1 MPVVDELVTILGLE
15 EGAQNASVARK
26 FTGLLD
32 GIQKK
37 ALVLAASVTTSAGAL
52 AYFVRDAVGQADE
65 LQKLT
70 EVTGIAAETFQEWG
84 YAAAKMGADAR
95 SVQSDIAALNKSMS
109 SPIPGQFNMN
119 LAMLGVHGKNAAEV
133 LEQLSDKFQGMTA
146 QRASQWGSMIGL
158 SDDTVRLLREGRATI
173 NDLRSEAHT
182 MGVVISDED
191 IARAS
196 EFSRTLKALGYTF
209 NSLRQ
214 QIFIGA
220 VPALDRFVAKVRDF
234 LALNMGRIKDWFAD
248 FISGFTAALEQVWK
262 DLEPLRNMFTSVTD
276 VITDFLGTGD
286 AAETWGHLIVGA
298 FEGALIL
305 LSPLIAKLALV
316 GAAFTAVSIAVE
328 DLFAYFTGS
337 EKVTLTGM
345 LVDEFRKAFPELA
358 SAFDRIKGI
367 FDEFWEYFT
376 SPEGLQQLSAFWDA
390 VKTIIGA
397 AVKVVT
403 IPLKALGAVFD
414 EILKQL
420 PEFDSSTLAET
431 FGSWGEAAQSVA
443 DAIEQLVNWFA
454 SLYEEYYKLLGS
466 KLGKIISGASDIAG
480 GLLDKG
486 KAAFGYVFGDES
498 AQGNVEAVSNRAD
511 EKFAQGAATISEAA
525 SSFWDGLQEIGGKVA
540 DGVVDGFL
548 QLKQSANDLA
558 NDPSFYGVT
567 TNGMAQVTVP
577 APASVYGGT
586 YNTTNNYNVASTTPV
601 AAAQEIMRMQSSRDN
616 LIEAQANGQ
625 FAAGVQ

>member
-37 ALVLAASVTTSAGAL
+37 ALVLAASVTTAAGAL

-84 YAAAKMGADAR
+84 YAAAKMGADAK
-95 SVQSDIAALNKSMS
+95 SVQNDIAALNKSMS

-248 FISGFTAALEQVWK
+248 FISGFTAALEQVWT
-262 DLEPLRNMFTSVTD
+262 DLEPLRKMFMSVTD

-316 GAAFTAVSIAVE
+316 GAAFSTLAVIVE
-328 DLFAYFTGS
+328 DLFAYFTGAN
-337 EKVTLTGM
+337 KVTLTEMLIEDFQQRFPTLTRIFDNLKDKVKDLWSYVQSDEFKVQLDLFLAGVEKAWDETATYLEKVFSRLFAPLENFEKKYPALSRIIESLKDLFKQWGFATKSAADYLGDFYE
-345 LVDEFRKAFPELA
+345 LVDKLIGRLLEMPESLLQALEYLA
-358 SAFDRIKGI
+358 GRAILG
-367 FDEFWEYFT
+367 YN
-376 SPEGLQQLSAFWDA
+376 
-390 VKTIIGA
+390 
-397 AVKVVT
+397 
-403 IPLKALGAVFD
+403 ALTGGMQ
-414 EILKQL
+414 E
-420 PEFDSSTLAET
+420 E
-431 FGSWGEAAQSVA
+431 A
-443 DAIEQLVNWFA
+443 DAIRRNDAIEEQRYQAEWDAKSGYEQALEIYRRSTMGANPMGQVADMILEKWFKNNQLPIIEQLDNQ
-454 SLYEEYYKLLGS
+454 
-466 KLGKIISGASDIAG
+466 
-480 GLLDKG
+480 
-486 KAAFGYVFGDES
+486 AA
-498 AQGNVEAVSNRAD
+498 
-511 EKFAQGAATISEAA
+511 
-525 SSFWDGLQEIGGKVA
+525 
-540 DGVVDGFL
+540 
-548 QLKQSANDLA
+548 
-558 NDPSFYGVT
+558 
-567 TNGMAQVTVP
+567 AQVTVP

-586 YNTTNNYNVASTTPV
+586 YNTTNNYNVASTNPA

>member
-109 SPIPGQFNMN
+109 SPIPGQFDMN

-262 DLEPLRNMFTSVTD
+262 DLEPLRKMFASVTD

-305 LSPLIAKLALV
+305 LSPLIAKLALA
-316 GAAFTAVSIAVE
+316 GAAFSTLAVFVE
-328 DLFAYFTGS
+328 DLFAYFTGAN
-337 EKVTLTGM
+337 KVTLTEMLIEDFQQRFPTLTRIFDNLKGKVKDLWSYVQSDEFKAQLDLFLAGVEKAWDETATHLESVFSRLFAPLENFEKRFPNLSRIIESLKDLFKQWGFATKSAADYLGDFYA
-345 LVDEFRKAFPELA
+345 LVDKLISRLLEMPESLLQ
-358 SAFDRIKGI
+358 GL
-367 FDEFWEYFT
+367 EYLV
-376 SPEGLQQLSAFWDA
+376 GRA
-390 VKTIIGA
+390 V
-397 AVKVVT
+397 
-403 IPLKALGAVFD
+403 LGYN
-414 EILKQL
+414 
-420 PEFDSSTLAET
+420 TLTGDMQE
-431 FGSWGEAAQSVA
+431 EA
-443 DAIEQLVNWFA
+443 DAIRRNDAIEEQRYQAEWDAKSGYEQALEISRRSTMGANPMGQVAGMILEKWFKNNQLPIIEQLDN
-454 SLYEEYYKLLGS
+454 
-466 KLGKIISGASDIAG
+466 
-480 GLLDKG
+480 
-486 KAAFGYVFGDES
+486 
-498 AQGNVEAVSNRAD
+498 Q
-511 EKFAQGAATISEAA
+511 AT
-525 SSFWDGLQEIGGKVA
+525 
-540 DGVVDGFL
+540 
-548 QLKQSANDLA
+548 
-558 NDPSFYGVT
+558 
-567 TNGMAQVTVP
+567 AQVTVP

-586 YNTTNNYNVASTTPV
+586 YNTTNNYNVASTNPV

>member
-37 ALVLAASVTTSAGAL
+37 ALVLAASVTTAAGAL

-158 SDDTVRLLREGRATI
+158 SDDTVRLLREGRAAI

-196 EFSRTLKALGYTF
+196 EFSRALKALGYTF

-248 FISGFTAALEQVWK
+248 FISGFTAALEQVWT
-262 DLEPLRNMFTSVTD
+262 DLEPLRKMFASVTD

-305 LSPLIAKLALV
+305 LSPLIAKLALA
-316 GAAFTAVSIAVE
+316 GAAFSTLAVVVE
-328 DLFAYFTGS
+328 DLFAYFTGAN
-337 EKVTLTGM
+337 KVTLTEMLIEDFQQRFPTLTRIFDNLKGKVKDLWSYVQSDEFKAQLDLFLAGVEKAWDETATYLESVFSRLFAPLENFEKRYPNLSRIIESLKDLFKQWGFATKSAADYLGDFYE
-345 LVDEFRKAFPELA
+345 LVDKLISRLLEMPESLLQA
-358 SAFDRIKGI
+358 L
-367 FDEFWEYFT
+367 EYLV
-376 SPEGLQQLSAFWDA
+376 GRA
-390 VKTIIGA
+390 VLGYN
-397 AVKVVT
+397 
-403 IPLKALGAVFD
+403 ALTGGMQ
-414 EILKQL
+414 E
-420 PEFDSSTLAET
+420 E
-431 FGSWGEAAQSVA
+431 A
-443 DAIEQLVNWFA
+443 DAIRRNDAIEEQRYQAEWDAKSGYEQALEISRRSTMGANPMGQVAGMILEKWFKNNQLPVIEQLDN
-454 SLYEEYYKLLGS
+454 
-466 KLGKIISGASDIAG
+466 
-480 GLLDKG
+480 
-486 KAAFGYVFGDES
+486 
-498 AQGNVEAVSNRAD
+498 Q
-511 EKFAQGAATISEAA
+511 AT
-525 SSFWDGLQEIGGKVA
+525 
-540 DGVVDGFL
+540 
-548 QLKQSANDLA
+548 
-558 NDPSFYGVT
+558 
-567 TNGMAQVTVP
+567 AQVTVP
-577 APASVYGGT
+577 TPAAVYGGT
-586 YNTTNNYNVASTTPV
+586 YNTTNNYNVASTNPT

>member
-1 MPVVDELVTILGLE
+1 MPVVDELVTIFGLE

-37 ALVLAASVTTSAGAL
+37 ALVLAASVTTAAGAL

-95 SVQSDIAALNKSMS
+95 SVQNDIAALNKSMS

-248 FISGFTAALEQVWK
+248 FISGFTAALEQVWA
-262 DLEPLRNMFTSVTD
+262 DLEPLRKIFASVTD

-305 LSPLIAKLALV
+305 LSPLLAKLALV
-316 GAAFTAVSIAVE
+316 GAAFSTLAVIVE
-328 DLFAYFTGS
+328 DLFAYFTGAH
-337 EKVTLTGM
+337 KVTLTEMLIEDFQQRFPTLTRIFGNLKGKVKDLWSYVQSDEFKTQLDLFLAGVEKAWDETATYLEKVFSRLFAPLENFEKKYPALSRIIESLKDLFRQWGFATKSAADYLGDFYE
-345 LVDEFRKAFPELA
+345 LVDKLISRLLE
-358 SAFDRIKGI
+358 
-367 FDEFWEYFT
+367 
-376 SPEGLQQLSAFWDA
+376 
-390 VKTIIGA
+390 
-397 AVKVVT
+397 
-403 IPLKALGAVFD
+403 
-414 EILKQL
+414 L
-420 PEFDSSTLAET
+420 PESLLQALEYLAGRAVLGYNALTGGMQE
-431 FGSWGEAAQSVA
+431 EA
-443 DAIEQLVNWFA
+443 DAIRRNDAVEEQRYQAEWDAKSGYEQALEISRRSTMGANPMGQVAGMALEKWFKNIQLPTIEQLDNQ
-454 SLYEEYYKLLGS
+454 
-466 KLGKIISGASDIAG
+466 
-480 GLLDKG
+480 
-486 KAAFGYVFGDES
+486 AA
-498 AQGNVEAVSNRAD
+498 
-511 EKFAQGAATISEAA
+511 
-525 SSFWDGLQEIGGKVA
+525 
-540 DGVVDGFL
+540 
-548 QLKQSANDLA
+548 
-558 NDPSFYGVT
+558 
-567 TNGMAQVTVP
+567 AQVTVP

-586 YNTTNNYNVASTTPV
+586 YNTTNNYNVASTNPA

>member
-37 ALVLAASVTTSAGAL
+37 ALVLAASVTTAAGAL

-248 FISGFTAALEQVWK
+248 FISGFTAALEQVWT
-262 DLEPLRNMFTSVTD
+262 DLEPLRKMFASVTD

-305 LSPLIAKLALV
+305 LSPLIAKLALA
-316 GAAFTAVSIAVE
+316 GAAFSTLAVIVE
-328 DLFAYFTGS
+328 DLFAYFTGAN
-337 EKVTLTGM
+337 KVTLTEMLIEDFQRRFPTLTRIFDNLKDKVKDLWSYVQSDEFNVQLDLFLAGVEKAWDETATYLEKVFSRLFAPLENFEKKYPALSRIIESLKDLFKQWGFATKSAADYLGDFYE
-345 LVDEFRKAFPELA
+345 LVDKLIGRLLEMPESLLQA
-358 SAFDRIKGI
+358 L
-367 FDEFWEYFT
+367 EYLV
-376 SPEGLQQLSAFWDA
+376 GRA
-390 VKTIIGA
+390 VLGYN
-397 AVKVVT
+397 
-403 IPLKALGAVFD
+403 ALTGGMQ
-414 EILKQL
+414 E
-420 PEFDSSTLAET
+420 E
-431 FGSWGEAAQSVA
+431 A
-443 DAIEQLVNWFA
+443 DAIRRNDAIEEQRYQAEWDAKSGYEQALEISRRSTMGANPMGQVAGMILEKWFKNNQLPIIEQLDNQ
-454 SLYEEYYKLLGS
+454 
-466 KLGKIISGASDIAG
+466 
-480 GLLDKG
+480 
-486 KAAFGYVFGDES
+486 AA
-498 AQGNVEAVSNRAD
+498 
-511 EKFAQGAATISEAA
+511 
-525 SSFWDGLQEIGGKVA
+525 
-540 DGVVDGFL
+540 
-548 QLKQSANDLA
+548 
-558 NDPSFYGVT
+558 
-567 TNGMAQVTVP
+567 AQVTVP

-586 YNTTNNYNVASTTPV
+586 YNTTNNYNVASTNPA

>member
-37 ALVLAASVTTSAGAL
+37 ALVLAASVTTAAGAL

-95 SVQSDIAALNKSMS
+95 SVQNDIAALNKSMS

-248 FISGFTAALEQVWK
+248 FISGFTAALEQVWT
-262 DLEPLRNMFTSVTD
+262 DLEPLRKMFMSVTD

-305 LSPLIAKLALV
+305 LSPLIAKLALA
-316 GAAFTAVSIAVE
+316 GAAFSTLAVIVE
-328 DLFAYFTGS
+328 DLFAYFTGAN
-337 EKVTLTGM
+337 KVTLTEMLIEDFQQRFPTLTRIFDNLKDKVKDLWSYVQSDEFKVQLDLFLAGVEKAWDETATYLEKVFSRLFAPLENFEKKYPALSRIIESLKDLFKQWGFATKSAADYLGDFYE
-345 LVDEFRKAFPELA
+345 LVDKLIGRLLEMPESLLQALEYLA
-358 SAFDRIKGI
+358 GR
-367 FDEFWEYFT
+367 
-376 SPEGLQQLSAFWDA
+376 A
-390 VKTIIGA
+390 VLGYN
-397 AVKVVT
+397 
-403 IPLKALGAVFD
+403 ALTGGMQ
-414 EILKQL
+414 E
-420 PEFDSSTLAET
+420 E
-431 FGSWGEAAQSVA
+431 A
-443 DAIEQLVNWFA
+443 DAIRRNDAIEEQRYQAEWDAKSGYEQALEISRRSTMGANPMGQVAGMILEKWFKNNQLPIIEQLDNQ
-454 SLYEEYYKLLGS
+454 
-466 KLGKIISGASDIAG
+466 
-480 GLLDKG
+480 
-486 KAAFGYVFGDES
+486 AA
-498 AQGNVEAVSNRAD
+498 
-511 EKFAQGAATISEAA
+511 
-525 SSFWDGLQEIGGKVA
+525 
-540 DGVVDGFL
+540 
-548 QLKQSANDLA
+548 
-558 NDPSFYGVT
+558 
-567 TNGMAQVTVP
+567 AQVTVP

-586 YNTTNNYNVASTTPV
+586 YNTTNNYNVASTNPA

>member
-37 ALVLAASVTTSAGAL
+37 ALVLAASVTTAAGAL

-95 SVQSDIAALNKSMS
+95 SVQNDIAALNKSMS

-248 FISGFTAALEQVWK
+248 FISGFTAALEQVWT
-262 DLEPLRNMFTSVTD
+262 DLEPLRKMFMSVTD

-305 LSPLIAKLALV
+305 LSPLIAKLALA
-316 GAAFTAVSIAVE
+316 GAAFSTLAVIVE
-328 DLFAYFTGS
+328 DLFAYFTGANKVS
-337 EKVTLTGM
+337 LTEMLIEDFQQRFPTLTRIFDNLKDKVKDLWSYVQSDEFKVQLDLFLAGVEKAWDETATYLEKVFSRLFAPLENFEKKYPALSRIIESLKDLFKQWGFATKSAADYLGDFYELVDKFIGRLLEMPESLLQALEYLVGRAVLGYNALTGGM
-345 LVDEFRKAFPELA
+345 QEE
-358 SAFDRIKGI
+358 
-367 FDEFWEYFT
+367 
-376 SPEGLQQLSAFWDA
+376 
-390 VKTIIGA
+390 
-397 AVKVVT
+397 
-403 IPLKALGAVFD
+403 
-414 EILKQL
+414 
-420 PEFDSSTLAET
+420 
-431 FGSWGEAAQSVA
+431 A
-443 DAIEQLVNWFA
+443 DAIRRNDAIEEQRYQAEWDAKSGYEQALEISRRSTMGANPMGQVAGMILEKWFKNNQLPIIEQLDNQ
-454 SLYEEYYKLLGS
+454 
-466 KLGKIISGASDIAG
+466 
-480 GLLDKG
+480 
-486 KAAFGYVFGDES
+486 AA
-498 AQGNVEAVSNRAD
+498 
-511 EKFAQGAATISEAA
+511 
-525 SSFWDGLQEIGGKVA
+525 
-540 DGVVDGFL
+540 
-548 QLKQSANDLA
+548 
-558 NDPSFYGVT
+558 
-567 TNGMAQVTVP
+567 AQVTVP

-586 YNTTNNYNVASTTPV
+586 YNTTNNYNVASTNPA

>member
-37 ALVLAASVTTSAGAL
+37 VLVLAASVTTAAGAL

-248 FISGFTAALEQVWK
+248 FISGFTAALEQVWT
-262 DLEPLRNMFTSVTD
+262 DLEPLRKMFASVTD

-305 LSPLIAKLALV
+305 LSPLIAKLALA
-316 GAAFTAVSIAVE
+316 GAAFSTLAVIVE
-328 DLFAYFTGS
+328 DLFAYFTGAN
-337 EKVTLTGM
+337 KVTLTEMLIEDFQRRFPTLTRIFDNLKDKVKDLWSYVQSDEFNVQLDLFLAGVEKAWDETATYLEKVFSRLFAPLENFEKKYPALSRIIESLKDLFKQWGFATKSAADYLGDFYE
-345 LVDEFRKAFPELA
+345 LVDKL
-358 SAFDRIKGI
+358 
-367 FDEFWEYFT
+367 
-376 SPEGLQQLSAFWDA
+376 
-390 VKTIIGA
+390 IGR
-397 AVKVVT
+397 
-403 IPLKALGAVFD
+403 LL
-414 EILKQL
+414 EL
-420 PEFDSSTLAET
+420 PESLLQALEYLVGRAVLGYNALTGGMQE
-431 FGSWGEAAQSVA
+431 EA
-443 DAIEQLVNWFA
+443 DAIRRNDAIEEQRYQAEWDAKSGYEQALEISRRSTMGANPMGQVAGMILEKWFKNNQLPIIEQLDNQ
-454 SLYEEYYKLLGS
+454 
-466 KLGKIISGASDIAG
+466 
-480 GLLDKG
+480 
-486 KAAFGYVFGDES
+486 AA
-498 AQGNVEAVSNRAD
+498 
-511 EKFAQGAATISEAA
+511 
-525 SSFWDGLQEIGGKVA
+525 
-540 DGVVDGFL
+540 
-548 QLKQSANDLA
+548 
-558 NDPSFYGVT
+558 
-567 TNGMAQVTVP
+567 AQVTVP

-586 YNTTNNYNVASTTPV
+586 YNTTNNYNVASTNPV

>member
-37 ALVLAASVTTSAGAL
+37 ALVLAASVTTAAGAL

-158 SDDTVRLLREGRATI
+158 SDDTIRLLREGRATI

-248 FISGFTAALEQVWK
+248 FISGFTAALEQVWT
-262 DLEPLRNMFTSVTD
+262 DLEPLRKMFASVTD

-305 LSPLIAKLALV
+305 LSPLIAKLALA
-316 GAAFTAVSIAVE
+316 GAAFSTLAVIVE
-328 DLFAYFTGS
+328 DLFAYFTGAN
-337 EKVTLTGM
+337 KVTLTEMLIEDFQRRFPTLTRIFDNLKDKVKDLWSYVQSDEFNVQLDLFLAGVEKAWDETATYLEKVFSRLFAPLENFEKKYPALSRVIESLKDLFKQWGFATKSAADYLGDFYE
-345 LVDEFRKAFPELA
+345 LVDKLIGRLLEMPESLLQA
-358 SAFDRIKGI
+358 L
-367 FDEFWEYFT
+367 EYLV
-376 SPEGLQQLSAFWDA
+376 GRA
-390 VKTIIGA
+390 VLGYN
-397 AVKVVT
+397 
-403 IPLKALGAVFD
+403 ALTGGMQ
-414 EILKQL
+414 E
-420 PEFDSSTLAET
+420 E
-431 FGSWGEAAQSVA
+431 A
-443 DAIEQLVNWFA
+443 DAIRRNDAIEEQRYQAEWDAKSGYEQALEISRRSTMGANPMGQVAGMILEKWFKNNQLPIIEQLDNQ
-454 SLYEEYYKLLGS
+454 
-466 KLGKIISGASDIAG
+466 
-480 GLLDKG
+480 
-486 KAAFGYVFGDES
+486 AA
-498 AQGNVEAVSNRAD
+498 
-511 EKFAQGAATISEAA
+511 
-525 SSFWDGLQEIGGKVA
+525 
-540 DGVVDGFL
+540 
-548 QLKQSANDLA
+548 
-558 NDPSFYGVT
+558 
-567 TNGMAQVTVP
+567 AQVTVP

-586 YNTTNNYNVASTTPV
+586 YNTTNNYNVASTNPA

>member
-37 ALVLAASVTTSAGAL
+37 ALVLAASVTTAAGAL

-95 SVQSDIAALNKSMS
+95 SVQNDIAALNKSMS

-248 FISGFTAALEQVWK
+248 FISGFTAALEQVWT
-262 DLEPLRNMFTSVTD
+262 DLEPLRKMFMSVTD

-305 LSPLIAKLALV
+305 LSPLIAKLALA
-316 GAAFTAVSIAVE
+316 GAAFSTLAVIVE
-328 DLFAYFTGS
+328 DLFAYFTGAN
-337 EKVTLTGM
+337 KVTLTEMLIEDFQQRFPTLTRIFDNLKDKVKDLWSYVQSDEFKVQLDLFLAGVEKAWDETATYLEKVFSRLFAPLENFEKKYPALSRIIESLKDLFKQWGFATKSAADHLGDFYE
-345 LVDEFRKAFPELA
+345 LVDKLIGRLLEIPESLLQA
-358 SAFDRIKGI
+358 L
-367 FDEFWEYFT
+367 EYLV
-376 SPEGLQQLSAFWDA
+376 GRA
-390 VKTIIGA
+390 VLGYN
-397 AVKVVT
+397 
-403 IPLKALGAVFD
+403 ALTGGMQ
-414 EILKQL
+414 E
-420 PEFDSSTLAET
+420 E
-431 FGSWGEAAQSVA
+431 A
-443 DAIEQLVNWFA
+443 DAIRRNDAIEEQRYQAEWDAKSGYEQALEISRRSTMGANPMGQVAGMILEKWFKNNQLPIIEQLDNQ
-454 SLYEEYYKLLGS
+454 
-466 KLGKIISGASDIAG
+466 
-480 GLLDKG
+480 
-486 KAAFGYVFGDES
+486 AA
-498 AQGNVEAVSNRAD
+498 
-511 EKFAQGAATISEAA
+511 
-525 SSFWDGLQEIGGKVA
+525 
-540 DGVVDGFL
+540 
-548 QLKQSANDLA
+548 
-558 NDPSFYGVT
+558 
-567 TNGMAQVTVP
+567 AQVTVP

-586 YNTTNNYNVASTTPV
+586 YNTTNNYNVASTNPA

>member
-37 ALVLAASVTTSAGAL
+37 ALVLAASVTTAAGAL

-158 SDDTVRLLREGRATI
+158 SDDTIRLLREGRATI

-262 DLEPLRNMFTSVTD
+262 DLEPLRKMFMSVTD

-286 AAETWGHLIVGA
+286 AAETWGHLLVGA

-305 LSPLIAKLALV
+305 LSPLIAKLALAGV
-316 GAAFTAVSIAVE
+316 VFSTLAVIVE
-328 DLFAYFTGS
+328 DLFAYFTGAN
-337 EKVTLTGM
+337 KVTLTEMLIEDFQRRFPTLTRIFDNLKDKVKDLWSYVQSDEFNVQLDLFLAGVEKAWDETATYLEKVFSRLFAPLENFEKKYPALSLIIESLKDLFKQWGFAIKSAADYLGDFYE
-345 LVDEFRKAFPELA
+345 LVDKLIGRLLEMPESLLQALEYLA
-358 SAFDRIKGI
+358 GRAVLGYSALTGGMQ
-367 FDEFWEYFT
+367 EE
-376 SPEGLQQLSAFWDA
+376 
-390 VKTIIGA
+390 
-397 AVKVVT
+397 
-403 IPLKALGAVFD
+403 
-414 EILKQL
+414 
-420 PEFDSSTLAET
+420 
-431 FGSWGEAAQSVA
+431 A
-443 DAIEQLVNWFA
+443 DAIRRNDAIEEQRYQAEWDAKSGYEQALEISRRSTMGANPMGQVAGMILEKWFKNNQLPIIEQLDNQ
-454 SLYEEYYKLLGS
+454 
-466 KLGKIISGASDIAG
+466 
-480 GLLDKG
+480 
-486 KAAFGYVFGDES
+486 AA
-498 AQGNVEAVSNRAD
+498 
-511 EKFAQGAATISEAA
+511 
-525 SSFWDGLQEIGGKVA
+525 
-540 DGVVDGFL
+540 
-548 QLKQSANDLA
+548 
-558 NDPSFYGVT
+558 
-567 TNGMAQVTVP
+567 AQVTVP

-586 YNTTNNYNVASTTPV
+586 YNTTNNYNVASTNPA

>member
-37 ALVLAASVTTSAGAL
+37 ALVLAASVTTAAGAL

-95 SVQSDIAALNKSMS
+95 SAQSDIAALNKSMS

-262 DLEPLRNMFTSVTD
+262 DLEPLRKMFTSVTD

-316 GAAFTAVSIAVE
+316 GAAFSTLAVVVE
-328 DLFAYFTGS
+328 DLFAYFTGAN
-337 EKVTLTGM
+337 KVTLTEMLIEDFQQRFPTLTRIFDNLKGKVKDLWSYVQSDEFKAQLDLFLAGVEKAWDETATHLESVFSRLFAPLENFEKRYPNLSRIIESLKDLFKQWGFATKSAADYLGDFYE
-345 LVDEFRKAFPELA
+345 LVDKLISRLLEMPESLLQA
-358 SAFDRIKGI
+358 L
-367 FDEFWEYFT
+367 EYLV
-376 SPEGLQQLSAFWDA
+376 GRA
-390 VKTIIGA
+390 VLGYN
-397 AVKVVT
+397 
-403 IPLKALGAVFD
+403 ALTGGMQ
-414 EILKQL
+414 E
-420 PEFDSSTLAET
+420 E
-431 FGSWGEAAQSVA
+431 A
-443 DAIEQLVNWFA
+443 DAIRRNDAIEEQRYQAEWDAKSGYEQALEISRRSTMGANPMGQVAGMILEKWFKNNQLPIIEQLDN
-454 SLYEEYYKLLGS
+454 
-466 KLGKIISGASDIAG
+466 
-480 GLLDKG
+480 
-486 KAAFGYVFGDES
+486 
-498 AQGNVEAVSNRAD
+498 Q
-511 EKFAQGAATISEAA
+511 AT
-525 SSFWDGLQEIGGKVA
+525 
-540 DGVVDGFL
+540 
-548 QLKQSANDLA
+548 
-558 NDPSFYGVT
+558 
-567 TNGMAQVTVP
+567 AQVTVP

-586 YNTTNNYNVASTTPV
+586 YNTTNNYNVASTNPT
-601 AAAQEIMRMQSSRDN
+601 AAAQEIMRMQSSRGN

>member
-37 ALVLAASVTTSAGAL
+37 ALVLAASVTTAAGAL

-158 SDDTVRLLREGRATI
+158 SDDTIRLLREGRATI

-248 FISGFTAALEQVWK
+248 FISGFTAALEQVWT
-262 DLEPLRNMFTSVTD
+262 DLEPLRKMFASVTD

-305 LSPLIAKLALV
+305 LSPLIAKLALA
-316 GAAFTAVSIAVE
+316 GAAFSTLAVIVE
-328 DLFAYFTGS
+328 DLFAYFTGAN
-337 EKVTLTGM
+337 KVTLTEMLIEDFQRRFPTLTRIFDNLKDKVKDLWSYVQSDEFNVQLDLFLAGVEKAWDETATYLEKVFSRLFAPLENFEKKYPALSRIIESLKDLFKQWGFATKSAADYLGDFYE
-345 LVDEFRKAFPELA
+345 LVDKLIGRLLEMPESLLQA
-358 SAFDRIKGI
+358 L
-367 FDEFWEYFT
+367 EYLV
-376 SPEGLQQLSAFWDA
+376 GRA
-390 VKTIIGA
+390 VLGYN
-397 AVKVVT
+397 
-403 IPLKALGAVFD
+403 ALTGGMQ
-414 EILKQL
+414 E
-420 PEFDSSTLAET
+420 E
-431 FGSWGEAAQSVA
+431 A
-443 DAIEQLVNWFA
+443 DAIRRNDAIEEQRYQAEWDAKSGYEQALEISRRSTMGANPMGQVAGMILEKWFKNNQLPIIEQLDNQ
-454 SLYEEYYKLLGS
+454 
-466 KLGKIISGASDIAG
+466 
-480 GLLDKG
+480 
-486 KAAFGYVFGDES
+486 AA
-498 AQGNVEAVSNRAD
+498 
-511 EKFAQGAATISEAA
+511 
-525 SSFWDGLQEIGGKVA
+525 
-540 DGVVDGFL
+540 
-548 QLKQSANDLA
+548 
-558 NDPSFYGVT
+558 
-567 TNGMAQVTVP
+567 AQVTVP

-586 YNTTNNYNVASTTPV
+586 YNTTNNYNVASTNPA

>member
-1 MPVVDELVTILGLE
+1 MPVVDELVTIFGLE

-37 ALVLAASVTTSAGAL
+37 ALVLAASVTTAAGAL

-95 SVQSDIAALNKSMS
+95 SVQNDIAALNKSMS

-248 FISGFTAALEQVWK
+248 FISGFTAALEQVWT
-262 DLEPLRNMFTSVTD
+262 DLEPLRKMFMSVTD

-305 LSPLIAKLALV
+305 LSPLIAKLALA
-316 GAAFTAVSIAVE
+316 GAAFSTLAVIVE
-328 DLFAYFTGS
+328 DLFAYFTGAH
-337 EKVTLTGM
+337 KVTLTEMLIEDFQQRFPTLTRIFDNLKDKVKDLWSYVQSDEFKVQLDLFLAGVEKAWDETATYLEKVFSRLFAPLENFEKKYPVLSRIIESLKDLFKQWGFATKSAADYLGDFYE
-345 LVDEFRKAFPELA
+345 LVDKFIGRLLEMPESLLQA
-358 SAFDRIKGI
+358 L
-367 FDEFWEYFT
+367 EYLV
-376 SPEGLQQLSAFWDA
+376 GRA
-390 VKTIIGA
+390 VLGYN
-397 AVKVVT
+397 
-403 IPLKALGAVFD
+403 ALTGGMQ
-414 EILKQL
+414 E
-420 PEFDSSTLAET
+420 E
-431 FGSWGEAAQSVA
+431 A
-443 DAIEQLVNWFA
+443 DAIRRNDAIEEQRYQAEWDAKSGYEQALEISRRSTMGANPMGQVAGMTLEKWFKNNQLPIIEQLDNQ
-454 SLYEEYYKLLGS
+454 
-466 KLGKIISGASDIAG
+466 
-480 GLLDKG
+480 
-486 KAAFGYVFGDES
+486 AA
-498 AQGNVEAVSNRAD
+498 
-511 EKFAQGAATISEAA
+511 
-525 SSFWDGLQEIGGKVA
+525 
-540 DGVVDGFL
+540 
-548 QLKQSANDLA
+548 
-558 NDPSFYGVT
+558 
-567 TNGMAQVTVP
+567 AQVTVP

-586 YNTTNNYNVASTTPV
+586 YNTTNNYNVASTNPA

>member
-37 ALVLAASVTTSAGAL
+37 ALVLAASVTTAAGAL

-305 LSPLIAKLALV
+305 LSPLIAKLALA
-316 GAAFTAVSIAVE
+316 GAAFSTLAVVVE
-328 DLFAYFTGS
+328 DLFAYFTGAN
-337 EKVTLTGM
+337 KVTLTEMLIEDFQQRFPTLTRIFDNLKGKVKDLWSYVQSDEFKAQLDLFLAGVEKAWDETATYLESVFSRLFAPLENFEKRYPNLSRIIESLKDLFKQWGFATKSAADYLGDFYE
-345 LVDEFRKAFPELA
+345 LVDKLISRLLEMPESLLQA
-358 SAFDRIKGI
+358 L
-367 FDEFWEYFT
+367 EYLV
-376 SPEGLQQLSAFWDA
+376 GRA
-390 VKTIIGA
+390 VLGYN
-397 AVKVVT
+397 
-403 IPLKALGAVFD
+403 ALTGGMQ
-414 EILKQL
+414 E
-420 PEFDSSTLAET
+420 E
-431 FGSWGEAAQSVA
+431 A
-443 DAIEQLVNWFA
+443 DAIRRNDAIEEQRYQAEWDAKSGYEQALEISRRSTMGANPMGQVAGMILEKWFKNNQLPIIEQLDN
-454 SLYEEYYKLLGS
+454 
-466 KLGKIISGASDIAG
+466 
-480 GLLDKG
+480 
-486 KAAFGYVFGDES
+486 
-498 AQGNVEAVSNRAD
+498 Q
-511 EKFAQGAATISEAA
+511 AT
-525 SSFWDGLQEIGGKVA
+525 
-540 DGVVDGFL
+540 
-548 QLKQSANDLA
+548 
-558 NDPSFYGVT
+558 
-567 TNGMAQVTVP
+567 AQVTVP
-577 APASVYGGT
+577 TPAAVYGGT
-586 YNTTNNYNVASTTPV
+586 YNTTNNYNVASTNPTT
-601 AAAQEIMRMQSSRDN
+601 AAQEIMRMQSSRDN

>member
-37 ALVLAASVTTSAGAL
+37 ALVLAASVTTAAGAL

-262 DLEPLRNMFTSVTD
+262 DLEPLRKMFTSVTD

-316 GAAFTAVSIAVE
+316 GAAFSTLAVVVE
-328 DLFAYFTGS
+328 DLFAYVTGAN
-337 EKVTLTGM
+337 KVTLTEMLIEDFQQRFPTLTRIFDNLKGKVKDLWSYVQSDEFKAQLDLFLAGVEKAWDETATYLESVFSRLFAPLENFEKRYPNLSRIIESLKDLFKQWGFATKSAADYLGDFYE
-345 LVDEFRKAFPELA
+345 LVDKLISRLLEMPESLLQA
-358 SAFDRIKGI
+358 L
-367 FDEFWEYFT
+367 EYLV
-376 SPEGLQQLSAFWDA
+376 GRA
-390 VKTIIGA
+390 VLGYN
-397 AVKVVT
+397 
-403 IPLKALGAVFD
+403 ALTGGMQ
-414 EILKQL
+414 E
-420 PEFDSSTLAET
+420 E
-431 FGSWGEAAQSVA
+431 A
-443 DAIEQLVNWFA
+443 DAIRRNDAIEEQRYQAEWDAKSGYEQALEISRRSTMGANPMGQVAGMILEKWFKNNQLPIIEQLDN
-454 SLYEEYYKLLGS
+454 
-466 KLGKIISGASDIAG
+466 
-480 GLLDKG
+480 
-486 KAAFGYVFGDES
+486 
-498 AQGNVEAVSNRAD
+498 Q
-511 EKFAQGAATISEAA
+511 AT
-525 SSFWDGLQEIGGKVA
+525 
-540 DGVVDGFL
+540 
-548 QLKQSANDLA
+548 
-558 NDPSFYGVT
+558 
-567 TNGMAQVTVP
+567 AQVTVP

-586 YNTTNNYNVASTTPV
+586 YNTTNNYNVASTNPV

>member
-37 ALVLAASVTTSAGAL
+37 ALVLAASVTTAAGAL

-95 SVQSDIAALNKSMS
+95 SVQNDIAALNKSMS

-248 FISGFTAALEQVWK
+248 FISGFTAALEQVWT
-262 DLEPLRNMFTSVTD
+262 DLEPLRKMFMSVTD

-305 LSPLIAKLALV
+305 LSPLIAKLALA
-316 GAAFTAVSIAVE
+316 GAAFSTLAVIVE
-328 DLFAYFTGS
+328 DLFAYFTGAN
-337 EKVTLTGM
+337 KVTLTEMLIEDFQQRFPTLTRIFDNLKDKVKDLWSYVQSDEFKVQLDLFLAGVEKAWDETATYLEKVFSRLFAPLENFEKKYPALSRIIESLKDLFKQWGFATKSAADYLGDFYE
-345 LVDEFRKAFPELA
+345 LVDKLIGRLLEMPESLLQA
-358 SAFDRIKGI
+358 L
-367 FDEFWEYFT
+367 EYLV
-376 SPEGLQQLSAFWDA
+376 GRA
-390 VKTIIGA
+390 VLGYN
-397 AVKVVT
+397 
-403 IPLKALGAVFD
+403 ALTGGMQ
-414 EILKQL
+414 E
-420 PEFDSSTLAET
+420 E
-431 FGSWGEAAQSVA
+431 A
-443 DAIEQLVNWFA
+443 DAIRRNDAIEEQRYQAEWDAKSGYEQALEISRRSTMGANPMGQVAGMILEKWFKNNQLPIIEQLDNQ
-454 SLYEEYYKLLGS
+454 
-466 KLGKIISGASDIAG
+466 
-480 GLLDKG
+480 
-486 KAAFGYVFGDES
+486 AA
-498 AQGNVEAVSNRAD
+498 
-511 EKFAQGAATISEAA
+511 
-525 SSFWDGLQEIGGKVA
+525 
-540 DGVVDGFL
+540 
-548 QLKQSANDLA
+548 
-558 NDPSFYGVT
+558 
-567 TNGMAQVTVP
+567 AQVTVP

-586 YNTTNNYNVASTTPV
+586 YNTTNNYNVASTNPA

>member
-37 ALVLAASVTTSAGAL
+37 ALVLAASVTTAAGAL

-95 SVQSDIAALNKSMS
+95 SVQNDIAALNKSMS

-248 FISGFTAALEQVWK
+248 FISGFTAALEQVWT
-262 DLEPLRNMFTSVTD
+262 DLEPLRKMFMSVTD

-305 LSPLIAKLALV
+305 LSPLIAKLALA
-316 GAAFTAVSIAVE
+316 GAAFSTLAVIVE
-328 DLFAYFTGS
+328 DLFAYFTGAN
-337 EKVTLTGM
+337 KVTLTEMLIEDFQQRFPTLTRIFDNLKDKVKDLWSYVQSDEFKVQLDLFLAGVEKAWDETATYLEKVFSRLFAPLENFEKKYPALSRIIESLKDLFKQWGFATKSAADYLGDFYE
-345 LVDEFRKAFPELA
+345 LVDKLIGRLLEMPESLLQA
-358 SAFDRIKGI
+358 L
-367 FDEFWEYFT
+367 EYLV
-376 SPEGLQQLSAFWDA
+376 GRA
-390 VKTIIGA
+390 VLGYN
-397 AVKVVT
+397 
-403 IPLKALGAVFD
+403 ALTGGMQ
-414 EILKQL
+414 E
-420 PEFDSSTLAET
+420 E
-431 FGSWGEAAQSVA
+431 A
-443 DAIEQLVNWFA
+443 DAIRRNDAIEEQRYQAEWDAKSGYEQALEISRRSTMGANPMGQVAGMILEKWFKNNQLPIVEQLDNQ
-454 SLYEEYYKLLGS
+454 
-466 KLGKIISGASDIAG
+466 
-480 GLLDKG
+480 
-486 KAAFGYVFGDES
+486 AA
-498 AQGNVEAVSNRAD
+498 
-511 EKFAQGAATISEAA
+511 
-525 SSFWDGLQEIGGKVA
+525 
-540 DGVVDGFL
+540 
-548 QLKQSANDLA
+548 
-558 NDPSFYGVT
+558 
-567 TNGMAQVTVP
+567 AQVTVP

-586 YNTTNNYNVASTTPV
+586 YNTTNNYNVASTNPA

>member
-26 FTGLLD
+26 FTGLLG

-37 ALVLAASVTTSAGAL
+37 ALVLAASVTTAAGAL

-158 SDDTVRLLREGRATI
+158 SDDTIRLLREGRATI

-248 FISGFTAALEQVWK
+248 FISGFTAALEQVWT
-262 DLEPLRNMFTSVTD
+262 DLEPLRKMFASVTD

-316 GAAFTAVSIAVE
+316 GVAFSTLAVIVE
-328 DLFAYFTGS
+328 DLFAYFTGAN
-337 EKVTLTGM
+337 KVTLTEM
-345 LVDEFRKAFPELA
+345 LIEDFQRRFPTLTRIFDNLKDKVKDLWSYVQSDEFNVQLDLFLAGVEKAWDETATYLEKVFSRLFAPLENFEKKYPVL
-358 SAFDRIKGI
+358 SRII
-367 FDEFWEYFT
+367 E
-376 SPEGLQQLSAFWDA
+376 S
-390 VKTIIGA
+390 
-397 AVKVVT
+397 
-403 IPLKALGAVFD
+403 LKNLF
-414 EILKQL
+414 KQ
-420 PEFDSSTLAET
+420 
-431 FGSWGEAAQSVA
+431 WGFATKSVA
-443 DAIEQLVNWFA
+443 DYLGDFYELVDKLIGRLLEMPESLLQTLDYLAGRAVLGYNALTGGMQEEADAIRRNDAIEEQRYQAEWDAKSGYEQALEISRRSTMGANPMGQVSGMILEKWFKNNQLPIIEQLDNQ
-454 SLYEEYYKLLGS
+454 
-466 KLGKIISGASDIAG
+466 
-480 GLLDKG
+480 
-486 KAAFGYVFGDES
+486 AA
-498 AQGNVEAVSNRAD
+498 
-511 EKFAQGAATISEAA
+511 
-525 SSFWDGLQEIGGKVA
+525 
-540 DGVVDGFL
+540 
-548 QLKQSANDLA
+548 
-558 NDPSFYGVT
+558 
-567 TNGMAQVTVP
+567 AQVTVP

-586 YNTTNNYNVASTTPV
+586 YNTTNNYNVASTNPA

>member
-15 EGAQNASVARK
+15 ESAQNASVARK

-37 ALVLAASVTTSAGAL
+37 ALVLAASMTTAAGAL

-95 SVQSDIAALNKSMS
+95 SVQNDIAALNKSMS

-234 LALNMGRIKDWFAD
+234 LALNPGRIKDWFAD
-248 FISGFTAALEQVWK
+248 FISGFTAALEQVWT
-262 DLEPLRNMFTSVTD
+262 DLEPLRKMFASVTD

-286 AAETWGHLIVGA
+286 AAETWGHLLVGA

-305 LSPLIAKLALV
+305 LSPLIAKLALA
-316 GAAFTAVSIAVE
+316 GAAFSTLAVIVE
-328 DLFAYFTGS
+328 DLFAYFTGAN
-337 EKVTLTGM
+337 KVTLTEMLIEDFQQRFPTLTRIFDNLKGKVKDLWSYVQSDEFKVQLDLFLAGVEKAWDETATYLEKVFSRLFAPLENFEKKYPALSRIIESLKELFKQWGFATKSAADYLGDFYE
-345 LVDEFRKAFPELA
+345 LVDKLISRLLEMPESLLQA
-358 SAFDRIKGI
+358 L
-367 FDEFWEYFT
+367 EYLV
-376 SPEGLQQLSAFWDA
+376 GRA
-390 VKTIIGA
+390 VLGYN
-397 AVKVVT
+397 
-403 IPLKALGAVFD
+403 ALTGGMQ
-414 EILKQL
+414 E
-420 PEFDSSTLAET
+420 E
-431 FGSWGEAAQSVA
+431 A
-443 DAIEQLVNWFA
+443 DAIRRNDAIEERRYQAEWDAKSGYEQALEISRRSTMGANPMGQVAGMILEKWFKNNQLPVIEQLDN
-454 SLYEEYYKLLGS
+454 
-466 KLGKIISGASDIAG
+466 
-480 GLLDKG
+480 
-486 KAAFGYVFGDES
+486 
-498 AQGNVEAVSNRAD
+498 Q
-511 EKFAQGAATISEAA
+511 AT
-525 SSFWDGLQEIGGKVA
+525 
-540 DGVVDGFL
+540 
-548 QLKQSANDLA
+548 
-558 NDPSFYGVT
+558 
-567 TNGMAQVTVP
+567 AQVTVP

-586 YNTTNNYNVASTTPV
+586 YNTTNNYNVASTNPT

>member
-37 ALVLAASVTTSAGAL
+37 ALVLAASVTTAAGAL

-65 LQKLT
+65 LQNLT

-158 SDDTVRLLREGRATI
+158 SDDTIQLLREGRATI

-234 LALNMGRIKDWFAD
+234 LALNMGRIKDWLAD
-248 FISGFTAALEQVWK
+248 FISGFTAALEQVWT
-262 DLEPLRNMFTSVTD
+262 DLEPLRKMFASVTD

-305 LSPLIAKLALV
+305 LSPLIAKLALA
-316 GAAFTAVSIAVE
+316 GAAFSTLAVIVE
-328 DLFAYFTGS
+328 DLFAYFTGAN
-337 EKVTLTGM
+337 KVTLTEMLIEDFQRRFPTLTRIFDNLKDKVKDLWSYVQSDEFNVQLDLFLAGVEKAWDETATYLEKVFSRLFAPLENFEKKYPALSRIIESLKDLFKQWGFATKSAADYLGDFYE
-345 LVDEFRKAFPELA
+345 LVDKLIGRLLEMPESLLQA
-358 SAFDRIKGI
+358 L
-367 FDEFWEYFT
+367 EYLV
-376 SPEGLQQLSAFWDA
+376 GRA
-390 VKTIIGA
+390 VLGYN
-397 AVKVVT
+397 
-403 IPLKALGAVFD
+403 ALTGGMQ
-414 EILKQL
+414 E
-420 PEFDSSTLAET
+420 E
-431 FGSWGEAAQSVA
+431 A
-443 DAIEQLVNWFA
+443 DAIRRNDAIEEQRYQAEWDAKSGYEQALEISRRSTMGANPMGQVAGMILEKWFKNNQLPIIEQLDNQ
-454 SLYEEYYKLLGS
+454 
-466 KLGKIISGASDIAG
+466 
-480 GLLDKG
+480 
-486 KAAFGYVFGDES
+486 AA
-498 AQGNVEAVSNRAD
+498 
-511 EKFAQGAATISEAA
+511 
-525 SSFWDGLQEIGGKVA
+525 
-540 DGVVDGFL
+540 
-548 QLKQSANDLA
+548 
-558 NDPSFYGVT
+558 
-567 TNGMAQVTVP
+567 AQVTVP

-586 YNTTNNYNVASTTPV
+586 YNTTNNYNVASTNPA